1 MNIKKHTEM
10 INSVESVAES
20 DVKDC
25 VDHLNNAENENLQ
38 YGNIYTQRINL
49 DTYQC
54 SVNIYNDDCEY
65 EVRFNYDVSNGTPEL
80 TPGKDVLLEDIY
92 DGYLSCYE
100 DVTASTN
107 IMAADD
113 DYDLSDSI
121 DDLTDSVEDMQD
133 MVEDVAEDEPSID
146 IENNIEDH
154 YIAECES
161 CGGIFISA
169 ILESDQEID
178 HVTGVC
184 PLCDKETNQYLRW
197 VIKPADFKD
206 QELVEDNDLVYR
218 GSFDKQDNDDNNIT
232 INNEGDSDN
241 ENN

>member
-1 MNIKKHTEM
+1 MNIKKHTAM
-10 INSVESVAES
+10 INTIESIAEQ
-20 DVKDC
+20 DVKEC
-25 VDHLNNAENENLQ
+25 VDHLNKAEKENLE
-38 YGNIYTQRINL
+38 YGNIYTQKINSHM
-49 DTYQC
+49 YQC
-54 SVNIYNDDCEY
+54 TVNIYDDDCEY
-65 EVRFNYDVSNGTPEL
+65 EVRFNYDISNDRPEL

-92 DGYLSCYE
+92 DGYLSCYDE
-100 DVTASTN
+100 DITASTN
-107 IMAADD
+107 IMAADNE
-113 DYDLSDSI
+113 YDLSDSI

-169 ILESDQEID
+169 ILESEQEID

-206 QELVEDNDLVYR
+206 EELVEDDDLVYR
-218 GSFDKQDNDDNNIT
+218 GSFDKQDNDDIT

-241 ENN
+241 EDN

>member
-1 MNIKKHTEM
+1 MNIKKHTAM
-10 INSVESVAES
+10 INTIESIAEQ
-20 DVKDC
+20 DVKEC
-25 VDHLNNAENENLQ
+25 VDHLNKAEKEQLEF
-38 YGNIYTQRINL
+38 GNIYTQKVNSHM
-49 DTYQC
+49 YQC
-54 SVNIYNDDCEY
+54 TVNIYDDDCEY
-65 EVRFNYDVSNGTPEL
+65 EVRFNYDISNDTPEL

-92 DGYLSCYE
+92 DGYLSCYDE

-107 IMAADD
+107 IMAANDE
-113 DYDLSDSI
+113 YDLSDSI

-169 ILESDQEID
+169 ILESEQEID

-206 QELVEDNDLVYR
+206 EELVEDDDLVYR
-218 GSFDKQDNDDNNIT
+218 GSFDKQDNDDIT

-241 ENN
+241 EDN

>member
-1 MNIKKHTEM
+1 MNIKKHTAM
-10 INSVESVAES
+10 IDTIESIAEQ
-20 DVKDC
+20 DVKEC
-25 VDHLNNAENENLQ
+25 VDHLNKAEKEQLEF
-38 YGNIYTQRINL
+38 GNIYTQKINSHM
-49 DTYQC
+49 YQC
-54 SVNIYNDDCEY
+54 TVNIYDNDCEY
-65 EVRFNYDVSNGTPEL
+65 EVRFNYDISNGEPEL
-80 TPGKDVLLEDIY
+80 HPGKDVLLEDIY
-92 DGYLSCYE
+92 DGYLLCYDD
-100 DVTASTN
+100 DVTASTS

-113 DYDLSDSI
+113 EYDLSNSI

-133 MVEDVAEDEPSID
+133 IVEDVAEDEPSID

-161 CGGIFISA
+161 CGGVFISA

-206 QELVEDNDLVYR
+206 NELVEDDDLVYR
-218 GSFDKQDNDDNNIT
+218 GSFDKQ
-232 INNEGDSDN
+232 ESSFKPKESGEVEDS

>member
-1 MNIKKHTEM
+1 MNIKKHTAM
-10 INSVESVAES
+10 INTIESIAEQ
-20 DVKDC
+20 DVKEC
-25 VDHLNNAENENLQ
+25 VDHLNKAEKEQLEF
-38 YGNIYTQRINL
+38 GNIYTQQINSHM
-49 DTYQC
+49 YQC
-54 SVNIYNDDCEY
+54 TVNIYDDDCEY
-65 EVRFNYDVSNGTPEL
+65 EVRFNYDISNDTPEL

-92 DGYLSCYE
+92 DGYLSCYDE

-113 DYDLSDSI
+113 EYDLSDSI

-169 ILESDQEID
+169 ILESEQEID

-206 QELVEDNDLVYR
+206 QELVEDDDLIYR
-218 GSFDKQDNDDNNIT
+218 GSFDKQDNDDIT

-241 ENN
+241 EDN

>member
-25 VDHLNNAENENLQ
+25 VDHLNDAENENLE
-38 YGNIYTQRINL
+38 YGNIYTQRINP

-65 EVRFNYDVSNGTPEL
+65 QVRFNYDVSNGTPEL

>member
-1 MNIKKHTEM
+1 MNIKKHTAM
-10 INSVESVAES
+10 INTIESIAEQ
-20 DVKDC
+20 DVKEC
-25 VDHLNNAENENLQ
+25 VDHLNKAEKENLE
-38 YGNIYTQRINL
+38 YGNIYTQKINSHM
-49 DTYQC
+49 YQC
-54 SVNIYNDDCEY
+54 TVNIYDDDCEY
-65 EVRFNYDVSNGTPEL
+65 EVRFNYDISNDTPEL

-92 DGYLSCYE
+92 DGYLSCYDE

-113 DYDLSDSI
+113 EYDLSDSI

-206 QELVEDNDLVYR
+206 QELVEDDDLVYR
-218 GSFDKQDNDDNNIT
+218 GSFDKQDNDDIT

-241 ENN
+241 EDN

>member
-1 MNIKKHTEM
+1 MNIKKHTAM
-10 INSVESVAES
+10 INTIDSIAEQ
-20 DVKDC
+20 DVKEC
-25 VDHLNNAENENLQ
+25 VDHLNKAEKEQLEF
-38 YGNIYTQRINL
+38 GNIYTQKINSHM
-49 DTYQC
+49 YQC
-54 SVNIYNDDCEY
+54 TVNIYDDDCEY
-65 EVRFNYDVSNGTPEL
+65 EVRFNYDISNDTPEL

-92 DGYLSCYE
+92 DGYLSCYDE
-100 DVTASTN
+100 DITASTN

-113 DYDLSDSI
+113 EYDLSDSI

-169 ILESDQEID
+169 ILESEQEID

-206 QELVEDNDLVYR
+206 EELVEDDDLVYR
-218 GSFDKQDNDDNNIT
+218 GSFDKQDNDDIT

-241 ENN
+241 EDN

>member
-1 MNIKKHTEM
+1 MNIKKHTAM
-10 INSVESVAES
+10 INTIESIAEQ
-20 DVKDC
+20 DVKEC
-25 VDHLNNAENENLQ
+25 IDHLNKAEKEQLEF
-38 YGNIYTQRINL
+38 GNIYTQKINSHM
-49 DTYQC
+49 YQC
-54 SVNIYNDDCEY
+54 TVNIYDDDCEY
-65 EVRFNYDVSNGTPEL
+65 EVRFNYDISNDTPEL

-92 DGYLSCYE
+92 DGYLSCYDE

-113 DYDLSDSI
+113 EYDLSDSI

-169 ILESDQEID
+169 ILESEQEID

-206 QELVEDNDLVYR
+206 QELVEDDDLIYR
-218 GSFDKQDNDDNNIT
+218 GSFDKQDNDDIT

-241 ENN
+241 EDN

>member
-1 MNIKKHTEM
+1 MNIKKHTAM
-10 INSVESVAES
+10 INTIESIAEQ
-20 DVKDC
+20 DVKEC
-25 VDHLNNAENENLQ
+25 VDHLNKAEKENLE
-38 YGNIYTQRINL
+38 YGNIYTQKINSHM
-49 DTYQC
+49 YQC
-54 SVNIYNDDCEY
+54 TVNIYDDDCEY
-65 EVRFNYDVSNGTPEL
+65 EVRFNYDISNDTPEL

-92 DGYLSCYE
+92 DGYLSCYDE
-100 DVTASTN
+100 DVTASTS

-113 DYDLSDSI
+113 EYDLSDSI

-169 ILESDQEID
+169 ILESEQQID

-206 QELVEDNDLVYR
+206 EELVEDDDLVYR
-218 GSFDKQDNDDNNIT
+218 GSFDKQDNDDIT

-241 ENN
+241 EDN

>member
-1 MNIKKHTEM
+1 MNIKKHTAM
-10 INSVESVAES
+10 INTIESIAEQ
-20 DVKDC
+20 DVKEC
-25 VDHLNNAENENLQ
+25 VDHLNKAEKENLE
-38 YGNIYTQRINL
+38 YGNIYTQKINSHM
-49 DTYQC
+49 YQC
-54 SVNIYNDDCEY
+54 TVNIYDDDCEY
-65 EVRFNYDVSNGTPEL
+65 EVRFNYDISNDTPEL

-92 DGYLSCYE
+92 DGYLSCYDE
-100 DVTASTN
+100 DVTASTS

-113 DYDLSDSI
+113 EYDLSDSI

-169 ILESDQEID
+169 ILESEQEID

-206 QELVEDNDLVYR
+206 EELVEDDDLVYR
-218 GSFDKQDNDDNNIT
+218 GSFDKQDNDDIT

-241 ENN
+241 EDN

>member
-1 MNIKKHTEM
+1 MNIKKHTAM
-10 INSVESVAES
+10 INTIESIAEQ
-20 DVKDC
+20 DVKEC
-25 VDHLNNAENENLQ
+25 VDHLNKAEKENLE
-38 YGNIYTQRINL
+38 YGNIYTQKINSHM
-49 DTYQC
+49 YQC
-54 SVNIYNDDCEY
+54 TVNIYDDDCEY
-65 EVRFNYDVSNGTPEL
+65 EVRFNYDISKDTPEL

-92 DGYLSCYE
+92 DGYLSCYDE

-113 DYDLSDSI
+113 EYDLSDSI

-206 QELVEDNDLVYR
+206 QELVEDDDLIYR
-218 GSFDKQDNDDNNIT
+218 GSFDKQDNDDIT

-241 ENN
+241 EDN

>member
-1 MNIKKHTEM
+1 MNIKKHTAM
-10 INSVESVAES
+10 INTIESIAEQ
-20 DVKDC
+20 DVKEC
-25 VDHLNNAENENLQ
+25 VDHLNKAEKENLE
-38 YGNIYTQRINL
+38 YGNIYTQKINSHM
-49 DTYQC
+49 YQC
-54 SVNIYNDDCEY
+54 TVNIYDDDCEY
-65 EVRFNYDVSNGTPEL
+65 EVRFNYDISNDTPEL

-92 DGYLSCYE
+92 DGYLSCYDE

-113 DYDLSDSI
+113 EYDLSDSI

-169 ILESDQEID
+169 ILESEQEID

-206 QELVEDNDLVYR
+206 EELVEDDDLVYR
-218 GSFDKQDNDDNNIT
+218 GSFDKQDNDDIT

-241 ENN
+241 EDN